1 MLACLD
7 WVLIIFGTQV
17 IKKNRSVRSLFPD
30 YLSVF
35 YDYVL
40 TGKFK
45 LKNVNT
51 IKIFSLAELLTFFPW
66 EELKK
71 KKKMEVA

>member
-71 KKKMEVA
+71 KKMMEVA